1 MSFTKFRYK
10 DGHNAAV
17 KALHTRN
24 FIPEERLDRRNTAI
38 ITELFNRTQNGLIKG
53 FYLVSDTSF
62 KAYHRSSKEAGKIQL
77 SSGFYK
83 DGQLYPCYDCQFLT
97 AAEAIREGIEPGN
110 YAIIG
115 G

>member
-1 MSFTKFRYK
+1 MNLTKFRYK
-10 DGHNAAV
+10 DGTNASL
-17 KALHTRN
+17 KAFRAGD
-24 FIPEERLDRRNTAI
+24 FIPEERLSRRNDAI

-62 KAYHRSSKEAGKIQL
+62 KAYHRSPKEAGKIQL